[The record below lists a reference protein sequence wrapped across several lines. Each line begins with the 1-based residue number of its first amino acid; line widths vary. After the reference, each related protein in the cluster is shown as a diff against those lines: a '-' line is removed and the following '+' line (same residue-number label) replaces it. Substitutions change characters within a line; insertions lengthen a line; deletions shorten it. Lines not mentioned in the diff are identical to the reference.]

1 MCKMKREETI
11 KPLTKADRIRQMSD
25 EELATL
31 LCGEGW
37 QANEETECPEWLRQ
51 PVGGDLE

>member
-31 LCGEGW
+31 LCGGL
-37 QANEETECPEWLRQ
+37 A
-51 PVGGDLE
+51 GK